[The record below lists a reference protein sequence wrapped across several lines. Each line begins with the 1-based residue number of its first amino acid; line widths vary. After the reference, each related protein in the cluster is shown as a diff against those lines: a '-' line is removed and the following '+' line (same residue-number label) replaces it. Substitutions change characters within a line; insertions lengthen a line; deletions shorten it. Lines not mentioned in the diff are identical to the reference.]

1 MYKIKHL
8 GCRLCKIP
16 FFKNFMN
23 LRQDNNDKN
32 KLIVRIESINN
43 IRKNKKSLQ
52 CKRCNATVGKDISH
66 KIFYQFNRKQLI
78 EITKSNNKSTFDES
92 FHTWD
97 SDCYFTDSE

>member
-52 CKRCNATVGKDISH
+52 
-66 KIFYQFNRKQLI
+66 
-78 EITKSNNKSTFDES
+78 
-92 FHTWD
+92 
-97 SDCYFTDSE
+97 